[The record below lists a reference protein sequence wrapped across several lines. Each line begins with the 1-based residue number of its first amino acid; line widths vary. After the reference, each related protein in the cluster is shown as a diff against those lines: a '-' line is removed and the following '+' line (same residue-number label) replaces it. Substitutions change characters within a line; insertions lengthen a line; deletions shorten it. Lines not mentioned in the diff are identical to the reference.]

1 MYEDSLILKYEQTLI
16 QTNYLIKNNIQ
27 LYIFF
32 VLLTHVIA
40 TEGMSVV
47 FSNIFVKGSIVQF
60 ILLGFVHHYFL
71 IARLY
76 SIFNGLQA
84 IKRHLA

>member
-47 FSNIFVKGSIVQF
+47 FSNIFVKRVNSAVYF
-60 ILLGFVHHYFL
+60 AWFCTSLSSYCSFV
-71 IARLY
+71 
-76 SIFNGLQA
+76 FNF
-84 IKRHLA
+84 